1 MGRAGGGEGGEGLE
15 KSAGTW
21 KRCSF
26 QKPNNRLLNEMLQ
39 EHDMENPNLQTCKE
53 RRKIV
58 FVLCWKKKKM
68 KKKVIWKWKEVQARP
83 SHSPFSKVKLAAN
96 L

>member
-1 MGRAGGGEGGEGLE
+1 
-15 KSAGTW
+15 
-21 KRCSF
+21 
-26 QKPNNRLLNEMLQ
+26 MLQ

-68 KKKVIWKWKEVQARP
+68 KKKVI
-83 SHSPFSKVKLAAN
+83 
-96 L
+96 